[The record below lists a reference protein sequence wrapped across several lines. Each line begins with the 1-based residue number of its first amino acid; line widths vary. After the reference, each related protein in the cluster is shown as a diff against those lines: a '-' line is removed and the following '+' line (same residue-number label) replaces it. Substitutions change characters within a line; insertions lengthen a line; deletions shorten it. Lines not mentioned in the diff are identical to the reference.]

1 MQAGGREN
9 RPGSRPGSAGT
20 GGAPPAVVRRAKDGG
35 AVIPSR
41 SAMQMLPSEGL
52 PLAIGSAL
60 LDAKVLPRRTFALG
74 HGKIQKKS
82 RPLLPPPALLSIPKI
97 QRYPALLALNE
108 RGEIA
113 KVEREVRSSASNAPC
128 GGVGVMP
135 WP

>member
-74 HGKIQKKS
+74 HGKIQKVEAPPS
-82 RPLLPPPALLSIPKI
+82 SSCPPLDSQNPKVSCFI
-97 QRYPALLALNE
+97 GIE
-108 RGEIA
+108 
-113 KVEREVRSSASNAPC
+113 
-128 GGVGVMP
+128 
-135 WP
+135 